1 MFYVQISDK
10 RQLLPCTTIIRM
22 IFMTKV
28 EGVYC
33 AVHAESLYETYTDVR
48 RLTTGTLSV
57 KYVVRKFCHC
67 VDVIECTYT
76 NLDSTV

>member
-33 AVHAESLYETYTDVR
+33 AVRAESLYETYTDVR
-48 RLTTGTLSV
+48 RLTTGLCPEEC
-57 KYVVRKFCHC
+57 VVRRFCHRAN
-67 VDVIECTYT
+67 VIECTHT